1 MEKRYSQMTEHEI
14 RTAIAELNEKA
25 KKAEQMGMVSELA
38 VYERKKTLAEA
49 YMVNPEAFSKGSAYE
64 VKNEDTT
71 FYIDYFNGVFAWG
84 FRKGSEELEALPLSL
99 LGNEVEQNG

>member
-38 VYERKKTLAEA
+38 VYERKKH
-49 YMVNPEAFSKGSAYE
+49 
-64 VKNEDTT
+64 
-71 FYIDYFNGVFAWG
+71 W
-84 FRKGSEELEALPLSL
+84 RKLIW
-99 LGNEVEQNG
+99 